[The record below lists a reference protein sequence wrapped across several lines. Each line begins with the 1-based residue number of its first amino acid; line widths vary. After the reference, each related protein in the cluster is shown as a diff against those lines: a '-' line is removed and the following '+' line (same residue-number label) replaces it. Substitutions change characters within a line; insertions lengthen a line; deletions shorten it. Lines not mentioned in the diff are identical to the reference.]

1 MLFEWGIFV
10 NSWVYKKVESKVSK
24 NLSKFS
30 GNLFAV
36 LLAWIKRAFESGRQ
50 AITIMLVPH
59 SRSKIYHIKI
69 NVFALV
75 FLSVTVLLGLVAFV
89 LLAANWT
96 DVQRVHAL
104 SIQERD
110 MAQASIQAIQAE
122 VGELRRISNLFEQ
135 SVSQTLQTVGLQPSN
150 SANSSGRAGDLE
162 SLQQMQATGVNGQW
176 EVGELR
182 NLRGLLASTIDPL
195 GQIGNLLSTQRKLLQ
210 DIPSLWPLQGGIGW
224 VTFPFGPAIHPFTGR
239 WYTHTGIDIA
249 HQIGSPI
256 IATGNGVVRKVEY
269 DMLGYGIHIEIEH
282 SYGFSTIYA
291 HLQRAYV
298 SKGDKVKRG
307 QVIAALGSTGQ
318 STGPHLHYEV
328 RIAKQVVD
336 PASYLNIA
344 SGFIARR

>member
-1 MLFEWGIFV
+1 MSAW
-10 NSWVYKKVESKVSK
+10 NYKKVESKVTK
-24 NLSKFS
+24 NFSNILGRSIAFVLSWFQ
-30 GNLFAV
+30 
-36 LLAWIKRAFESGRQ
+36 RAFESGRQ
-50 AITIMLVPH
+50 VITIMLVPH
-59 SRSKIYHIKI
+59 SHSKIYHVKI
-69 NVFALV
+69 NVFALT
-75 FLSVTVLLGLVAFV
+75 FLSLTVVMGLISFV
-89 LLAANWT
+89 VLAAHWT
-96 DVQRVHAL
+96 EVQKVHAA

-110 MAQASIQAIQAE
+110 LAQASIQAIQTE
-122 VGELRRISNLFEQ
+122 VGELRRITNLFEQ
-135 SVSQTLQTVGLQPSN
+135 SVNQTLQTVGLQAPGSV
-150 SANSSGRAGDLE
+150 SAVRSTGDLE
-162 SLQQMQATGVNGQW
+162 SLQQMQASGVNGQW

-182 NLRGLLASTIDPL
+182 NLRGLLAGTIDPL
-195 GQIGNLLSTQRKLLQ
+195 GQIGNLLQTQRKLLQ

-249 HQIGSPI
+249 HQIGSPV

-282 SYGFSTIYA
+282 SYGFSTLYA

-328 RIAKQVVD
+328 RIARQVVD
-336 PASYLNIA
+336 PSSYLNIA
-344 SGFIARR
+344 SGFIASR